1 MRLQIMSDFIKQV
14 AKIQRDLKAPK
25 NQYNSF
31 GKYKF
36 RSCEDILE
44 GLKPLLG
51 DLVLTVGDDVVL
63 VGNRIYV
70 KATATITNGK
80 ESLSNSALAREAEN
94 KKGMD
99 DSQITG
105 TASSYARKYALNGL
119 FCIDDSKDADRNEP
133 TQDDMSWVNAI
144 KNKQTTLEEIID
156 PDYRSYIEKLLKEN
170 K

>member
-1 MRLQIMSDFIKQV
+1 MSDFIKQV